1 MGEDKDAEYFLS
13 GLLSIEA
20 ICWRE
25 LAGQQN
31 HHSALLG
38 SPPAATA
45 RAVLLNSAI

>member
-1 MGEDKDAEYFLS
+1 MGEDKDAEYFS
-13 GLLSIEA
+13 PGLLNREA

-31 HHSALLG
+31 RHSALLG

-45 RAVLLNSAI
+45 TAVLLNSAI